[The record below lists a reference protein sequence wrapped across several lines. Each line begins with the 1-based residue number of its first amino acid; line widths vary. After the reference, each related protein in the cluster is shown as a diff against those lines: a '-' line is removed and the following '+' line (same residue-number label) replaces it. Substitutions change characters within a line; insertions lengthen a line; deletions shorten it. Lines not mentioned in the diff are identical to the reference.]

1 MPSGILTS
9 WNEDR
14 GFGFITPDDRGADMF
29 AHIKDIVGSWEP
41 EEGVR
46 VTYEVV
52 NDPRTGR
59 ARAAKVTP
67 A

>member
-14 GFGFITPDDRGADMF
+14 GFGFIAPDDRGLDVF
-29 AHIKDIVGSWEP
+29 AHIKDIVGSWEQR
-41 EEGVR
+41 GVR

-52 NDPRTGR
+52 NDP
-59 ARAAKVTP
+59 A
-67 A
+67 